1 MPGATL
7 FDAMPGGVD
16 PGERTEA
23 AHRTASLLVRGA
35 RNAADEELISRII
48 HLADDQGLDTVAD
61 LWADSPADTLPGVL
75 WRLYLLR
82 AWVQADPAGA
92 AREFDAG
99 RKHAEVHEVIAGVVQ
114 PPGADEVRELADLVM
129 RGVVTG
135 DFATTLDRAAA
146 FARVTA
152 AGRGELSGQA
162 PVDQGTAR
170 AVTAVRL
177 VRLADQLETAARLE
191 RAGSLG

>member
-1 MPGATL
+1 
-7 FDAMPGGVD
+7 
-16 PGERTEA
+16 
-23 AHRTASLLVRGA
+23 
-35 RNAADEELISRII
+35 
-48 HLADDQGLDTVAD
+48 
-61 LWADSPADTLPGVL
+61 
-75 WRLYLLR
+75 
-82 AWVQADPAGA
+82 
-92 AREFDAG
+92 
-99 RKHAEVHEVIAGVVQ
+99 VHEVIAGVVQ

-129 RGVVTG
+129 RGVVAG

-152 AGRGELSGQA
+152 AGRGELSGEA